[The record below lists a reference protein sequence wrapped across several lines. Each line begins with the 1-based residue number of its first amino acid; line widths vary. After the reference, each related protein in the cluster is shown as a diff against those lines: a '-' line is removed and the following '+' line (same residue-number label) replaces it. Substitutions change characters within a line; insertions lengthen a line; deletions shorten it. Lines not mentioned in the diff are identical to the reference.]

1 MEDAKVAVVTGA
13 TAGIGLAVALALAN
27 RGYALAGVGRSAQRC
42 EQAGIRIREVCPGA
56 DVRFFVADL
65 GSQRQVRELAA
76 QLHGQYS
83 AVDALVLCAGTVS
96 SHFMTTEDGVELQFA
111 VNHLSGFLLT
121 HELLPLL
128 RRAQGRVIAVSS
140 NSHRH
145 TRLSFP
151 DVQQRPGCL
160 GEQGAQHPTSR
171 RYSLL
176 GAYKRTKLCN
186 VLFAAELNRRLG
198 GAVRAFAADP
208 GLVRTDIGLK
218 GTDGL
223 ERLVWR
229 LRMGSGVDPS
239 MPGEA
244 IAWLA
249 ADEQP
254 LRSGALYWYDKKPV
268 KPSSYALREDPA
280 ALLWQAS
287 ERLCAVRPGSWN
299 EGEWGALC
307 PTVTP

>member
-1 MEDAKVAVVTGA
+1 MEEPKVAVVTGA

-27 RGYALAGVGRSAQRC
+27 RGYALAGVGRCAQRC
-42 EQAGIRIREVCPGA
+42 EQAGIRIREACPGA

-76 QLHGQYS
+76 QLRGQYR

-128 RRAQGRVIAVSS
+128 RCAGGRVVSVSS

-151 DVQQRPGCL
+151 DVQQR
-160 GEQGAQHPTSR
+160 R

-218 GTDGL
+218 GTAGL

-254 LRSGALYWYDKKPV
+254 LRSGALYWYVKKPV
-268 KPSSYALREDPA
+268 KPSAYALREDSA
-280 ALLWQAS
+280 TLLWETS
-287 ERLCAVRPGSWN
+287 ERLCAVEPDSWD
-299 EGEWGALC
+299 EGERSTL
-307 PTVTP
+307 

>member
-1 MEDAKVAVVTGA
+1 MEETKVAVVTGA

-42 EQAGIRIREVCPGA
+42 EQVGIRIREACPGA

-76 QLHGQYS
+76 QLRRQYS

-128 RRAQGRVIAVSS
+128 RRAGGRVVAVSS

-151 DVQQRPGCL
+151 DVQQR
-160 GEQGAQHPTSR
+160 R

-198 GAVRAFAADP
+198 CAVRAFAADP

-218 GTDGL
+218 GTAGL

-239 MPGEA
+239 IPGEA

-268 KPSSYALREDPA
+268 KPSAYALRVDPA
-280 ALLWQAS
+280 TLLWEAS
-287 ERLCAVRPGSWN
+287 ERLCAVQPDSWD
-299 EGEWGALC
+299 EGERNTL
-307 PTVTP
+307 